1 MALFDTLIREV
12 TQKFSLGGGTAE
24 KLVAELLRFMTSP
37 QNGGLNGFLDRFRK
51 IGLADAVQSWIGRGE
66 SQPLT
71 PTQTEQ
77 AVGRGVLDQIAGR
90 TGLPISSLGAAIS
103 FLIPKIVNLLT
114 PDGAVPATLPAAV
127 TSYLAAPAAAAAPA
141 AQEEKS
147 FLSRFWWLLA
157 LIALLAIA
165 AWFSFLRP
173 EQKVVTAP
181 AAPTTPVPVPPAPPA
196 VAQIEPK
203 LSITN
208 SNGQIRYG
216 GTVKDEASRD
226 TIIDSL
232 KKAFGEGNIFGTIAV
247 DPTAAPAAW
256 LDKLGAAFDKF
267 KLPGVEALFE
277 GAKVYVGGAIS
288 DVQRSNLMEQL
299 KGIFGGTMSYGSLT
313 DRADAAIRSATDK
326 TLAAIAALKSGF
338 SASDL
343 VHALNLSI
351 IHFETGSAALSSD
364 ARALLE
370 KAATAIKAA
379 PAGTR
384 IEVGGHTDSTGD
396 PSTHEPLSQAR
407 AEAVRAVLIED
418 GVAPEMLVAKGYGA
432 SQPIAS
438 NDTPDGRFQ
447 NRRIEFVVIQ

>member
-1 MALFDTLIREV
+1 
-12 TQKFSLGGGTAE
+12 
-24 KLVAELLRFMTSP
+24 
-37 QNGGLNGFLDRFRK
+37 
-51 IGLADAVQSWIGRGE
+51 
-66 SQPLT
+66 
-71 PTQTEQ
+71 
-77 AVGRGVLDQIAGR
+77 
-90 TGLPISSLGAAIS
+90 
-103 FLIPKIVNLLT
+103 
-114 PDGAVPATLPAAV
+114 
-127 TSYLAAPAAAAAPA
+127 
-141 AQEEKS
+141 
-147 FLSRFWWLLA
+147 
-157 LIALLAIA
+157 
-165 AWFSFLRP
+165 
-173 EQKVVTAP
+173 
-181 AAPTTPVPVPPAPPA
+181 
-196 VAQIEPK
+196 
-203 LSITN
+203 
-208 SNGQIRYG
+208 
-216 GTVKDEASRD
+216 
-226 TIIDSL
+226 
-232 KKAFGEGNIFGTIAV
+232 
-247 DPTAAPAAW
+247 
-256 LDKLGAAFDKF
+256 
-267 KLPGVEALFE
+267 
-277 GAKVYVGGAIS
+277 
-288 DVQRSNLMEQL
+288 
-299 KGIFGGTMSYGSLT
+299 MSYGSLT